1 MCGKSIR
8 GSLLCG
14 TCEKEVLEKQ
24 KSRKLLLSGIL
35 IIATVGIV
43 YFLWN
48 EYQARQS
55 QVDLSIVS
63 RAYTN
68 LIGSGKGIL
77 ASPFL
82 FVPAIVLLLVVAFL
96 IGTKLA
102 K

>member
-8 GSLLCG
+8 GSLLCE

-24 KSRKLLLSGIL
+24 KSRKWLLSGIL
-35 IIATVGIV
+35 IVATGGIV
-43 YFLWN
+43 YLLWN
-48 EYQARQS
+48 EYQEKQS

-63 RAYTN
+63 RTYIN
-68 LIGSGKGIL
+68 LIGAGKGIL

-82 FVPAIVLLLVVAFL
+82 FIPAVVILLIVAFL